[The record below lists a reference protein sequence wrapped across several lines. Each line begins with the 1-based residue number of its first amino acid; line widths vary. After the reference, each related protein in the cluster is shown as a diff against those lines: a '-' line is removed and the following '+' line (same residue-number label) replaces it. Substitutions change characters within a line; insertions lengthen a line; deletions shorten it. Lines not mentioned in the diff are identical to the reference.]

1 MFILFKDEN
10 LGYNLSTNSDIEQ
23 FSYSPGETEVLFFPF
38 SSFEI
43 KYLKEIK
50 IGKEK
55 GYEIKLLYLGK
66 YLKDIEIDKN
76 IITDENK
83 IPDSEFKKQLSEFG
97 LIEKDIIININAK
110 ILFQVYKKYD
120 ENLGKNDFYCD
131 ILKNQYITHFKP
143 LSMEELKKIQSEE
156 LFQTIK
162 KNIKWWR

>member
-1 MFILFKDEN
+1 M
-10 LGYNLSTNSDIEQ
+10 
-23 FSYSPGETEVLFFPF
+23 
-38 SSFEI
+38 
-43 KYLKEIK
+43 
-50 IGKEK
+50 EK
-55 GYEIKLLYLGK
+55 
-66 YLKDIEIDKN
+66 

-156 LFQTIK
+156 SFQTIK